1 VIRAAVFAGLVW
13 AVTYATDMYDRW
25 INRTTERKQQ

>member
-1 VIRAAVFAGLVW
+1 MIRAAVFAGLVW

-25 INRTTERKQQ
+25 INREDKR